1 MSPRKFLLLYIFL
14 AVLALSWLEAE
25 RSFSEEAAL
34 GSSEVD
40 EADRSIMAAP
50 ILPKSEGPNIQVN
63 SEISKILTLEECVE
77 IAIKNNLPLKIA
89 NKNVKLAKWRLWE
102 TRRNMLPKV
111 TVQWQEYTGKIYGRH
126 FFGRKQSVDLQ
137 QTVFHGGEMFF
148 TMKQAETNLKIVNR
162 EYARIKND
170 LILQVKKGYYTLA
183 KAKENV
189 RFQADLSREVL
200 RIYDMVNKQS
210 EAGITSNLEFL
221 NVSSQTNQVKFQ
233 LASAKGDEEVA
244 NLILKQAMNMDMR
257 ESIDIEQPLEFKR
270 IAVDFE
276 SVLADALVHR
286 PEMQINS
293 LMVSYYLY
301 ELKIAQSKS
310 WPKIDLLGSFGLA
323 KEEFISKDQGI
334 DPAAGTVDAD
344 QKLEQQWYAGVKC
357 SVPLWGSTTEYSYTK
372 EVWVPVVSSLRGT
385 ETITNSVKFNFLD
398 NLAQY
403 SDKFSADVDA
413 ARAKQEL
420 IKTKQDVTLEAKE
433 SCFNYEKA
441 ILQLDTAVNKVRYQE
456 SDLELAKFRRQMDE
470 IADSN
475 VIESMIK
482 LAQEKFGYTQA
493 LSDCN
498 IAIASINKAAGI
510 PDYFNNNQIHND
522 KK

>member
-1 MSPRKFLLLYIFL
+1 MRPRKFLLPYVFL
-14 AVLALSWLEAE
+14 AVLALSWLEAG

-40 EADRSIMAAP
+40 EADRSIMTAP
-50 ILPKSEGPNIQVN
+50 IQPMSEGPNIQVN

-77 IAIKNNLPLKIA
+77 IAIKNHLPLKIA
-89 NKNVKLAKWRLWE
+89 KKNLKLAEWRLWE

-148 TMKQAETNLKIVNR
+148 TMKQAETNLKIVSR

-170 LILQVKKGYYTLA
+170 LMLQIKKGYYTLA

-221 NVSSQTNQVKFQ
+221 NVSSQANQVKFQ
-233 LASAKGDEEVA
+233 LASAKGDEDVA

-257 ESIDIEQPLEFKR
+257 ESIDIEQSLEFKR

-276 SVLADALVHR
+276 SVLADALVRR

-301 ELKIAQSKS
+301 EVKIAQSKN

-357 SVPLWGSTTEYSYTK
+357 SVPMWGSTTEYSYTK

-420 IKTKQDVTLEAKE
+420 IKTKQDVTLEVKE

-470 IADSN
+470 VADSN

-482 LAQEKFGYTQA
+482 LAQERFGYVQA